1 MPFCSFE
8 LEVLGDIAADQTN
21 EADIY
26 QLGGVDIRIGIDI
39 YVDIREEKEVE
50 ELK

>member
-39 YVDIREEKEVE
+39 YVYIREEKEVE